1 MKNHIAVI
9 KSIAH
14 QLKEVGLPVDDREVM
29 TKIISTLPVIYQTFC
44 LHVVMYPSLTS
55 LLIQEEKENSKLTP
69 AQAGSINK
77 QSALSVNS
85 TMWPPLVE
93 ESSRHMKIIARTM
106 EMVYNG
112 PIRKP
117 STSTQMVRPIPT
129 EPIIKGEAGVVAVV
143 VEATKETRS
152 IPMEVEVISL
162 STLRIVA

>member
-1 MKNHIAVI
+1 
-9 KSIAH
+9 
-14 QLKEVGLPVDDREVM
+14 
-29 TKIISTLPVIYQTFC
+29 
-44 LHVVMYPSLTS
+44 
-55 LLIQEEKENSKLTP
+55 
-69 AQAGSINK
+69 
-77 QSALSVNS
+77 
-85 TMWPPLVE
+85 
-93 ESSRHMKIIARTM
+93 MKIIARTM